1 MILFPQIN
9 WAEQTKY
16 NVKALYAMLKHA
28 SMFMV
33 WRAVILYLNN
43 VIIEDTMK
51 VLLSNGWI
59 DSILKIETTAALFS
73 THQSNYDLIN
83 PAT

>member
-1 MILFPQIN
+1 
-9 WAEQTKY
+9 
-16 NVKALYAMLKHA
+16 
-28 SMFMV
+28 MFMV

-51 VLLSNGWI
+51 VVLSSGW
-59 DSILKIETTAALFS
+59 ILKIETTAALFS
-73 THQSNYDLIN
+73 THQSNYDLN